1 MIADYAAAETIEA
14 VRDVLVRRAGGLGFR
29 FVALVSPAASLALHN
44 FPNAW
49 TAQLE
54 SEPEA
59 GAVCPMFEVASART
73 LPFFW
78 RDPEVQAELDERRRD
93 ILRRAADLGVAD
105 GFTVPIRPP
114 GAPPAAGTVVAE
126 PVLAGA
132 VRPDDLAYRAAHSEI
147 MLAHERTRTL
157 TGGAPAPQLG
167 LTAAERDCLALAA
180 RGKTDWEIGAILGLT
195 QRQVHYL
202 IERAKARAG
211 VTTRIQAVVHA
222 FASGEL
228 AVSEAL
234 RDPAR

>member
-1 MIADYAAAETIEA
+1 VIADYEAAETIGA

-44 FPNAW
+44 FPDAW

-54 SEPEA
+54 SAPEA
-59 GAVCPMFEVASART
+59 GAVCPMFEVASVRT

-78 RDPEVQAELDERRRD
+78 RDPEVQAGLDERRRD
-93 ILRRAADLGVAD
+93 ILRRAAGVGIAD

-114 GAPPAAGTVVAE
+114 GAPPAAGTVVA
-126 PVLAGA
+126 GA
-132 VRPDDLAYRAAHSEI
+132 ARPDDLAYRAAHSEI
-147 MLAHERTRTL
+147 MLAHERARTL
-157 TGGAPAPQLG
+157 TGGAPTPQLG

-234 RDPAR
+234 RDPAGRS

>member
-1 MIADYAAAETIEA
+1 VIADYAAAESIEA
-14 VRDVLVRRAGGLGFR
+14 VRGALVRRAGRLGFR

-44 FPNAW
+44 FPLAW
-49 TAQLE
+49 TEEIAG
-54 SEPEA
+54 EPDVE
-59 GAVCPMFEVASART
+59 AVCPMFEVASART

-78 RDPEVQAELDERRRD
+78 RDPDVQAGLDARRRD
-93 ILRRAADLGVAD
+93 ILRRAAAAGIAD

-114 GAPPAAGTVVAE
+114 GAPPAAGTVVA
-126 PVLAGA
+126 GA
-132 VRPDDLAYRAAHSEI
+132 ARPDDLAYRAAHSEI
-147 MLAHERTRTL
+147 MLAHERARTL

-202 IERAKARAG
+202 IERVKARAG

-234 RDPAR
+234 RDPAGRG